1 MKRTLLRLAAL
12 AVALCLALS
21 LAACGGSE
29 DDEEEEPGL
38 PQAALGGEDVP
49 YPEGFDT
56 TAKYNAAMNGS
67 TLCIAFNGIMTR
79 TTDYFVPSGDTITLT
94 AAATT
99 ESTGIRTFKAAL
111 WQKVEGG
118 SVYVEGATLVFGA
131 NGELYTGT
139 FAGLDPNEEYKVTI
153 SYDSGYYTITGGM
166 SIDGLATA
174 EELAARAEA
183 AAA

>member
-111 WQKVEGG
+111 WQKV
-118 SVYVEGATLVFGA
+118 FGA

-139 FAGLDPNEEYKVTI
+139 FEGLDPNEEYKVTI